1 MSGRWRG
8 RLVAIKVLRA
18 AFPGDAA
25 AELDSFRR
33 EVRVL
38 SSLQH
43 DRIVGLLGALPLDI
57 YCCRHRCASRA
68 LLLSRD
74 ACSMHTW
81 QQTLPECSG
90 GISTLLSSLLVAAP
104 SKVANCP
111 SSGVLSP

>member
-1 MSGRWRG
+1 MWRRNAVCIPRPTQPLSCRAVCNLQCKHSLSPRVAGRWRG

-43 DRIVGLLGALPLDI
+43 DRIVGLLGAWLLKCPLVLI
-57 YCCRHRCASRA
+57 LMLQAH
-68 LLLSRD
+68 
-74 ACSMHTW
+74 M
-81 QQTLPECSG
+81 
-90 GISTLLSSLLVAAP
+90 P
-104 SKVANCP
+104 SC
-111 SSGVLSP
+111 

>member
-1 MSGRWRG
+1 MCNASTRSWIIAGRWRG

-43 DRIVGLLGALPLDI
+43 DRIVGLLGASPL
-57 YCCRHRCASRA
+57 
-68 LLLSRD
+68 
-74 ACSMHTW
+74 
-81 QQTLPECSG
+81 EC
-90 GISTLLSSLLVAAP
+90 TM
-104 SKVANCP
+104 
-111 SSGVLSP
+111 VL